1 VQIGMGENVQ
11 ILAFVIIVI
20 GGVGSIRGA
29 SWRPD
34 RVKLPS

>member
-1 VQIGMGENVQ
+1 VQIGMGENIQ

-29 SWRPD
+29 F
-34 RVKLPS
+34 LAA

>member
-1 VQIGMGENVQ
+1 MGENIQ
-11 ILAFVIIVI
+11 ILTFVIIVISVI

-34 RVKLPS
+34 RVKLRS